1 VIFSS
6 ISVDQ
11 YSCLGLEEAL
21 TLAGDSNSIISKRK
35 INLFSVLLSKL
46 LLFPEIKGKVGTS
59 TEQKRNTQIP
69 CATVAVP
76 VLKGGFYFIMA
87 ITVEKGS

>member
-1 VIFSS
+1 
-6 ISVDQ
+6 
-11 YSCLGLEEAL
+11 
-21 TLAGDSNSIISKRK
+21 
-35 INLFSVLLSKL
+35 

-69 CATVAVP
+69 CATVAAP